1 MKPHYFNQDIPD
13 NDDIF
18 LEMAKSQGYVSSEC
32 LLGGQTVMG
41 LVNSGKDPCKGCECN
56 RDKCNGRSKI

>member
-1 MKPHYFNQDIPD
+1 MKPHYFQQETPD

-18 LEMAKSQGYVSSEC
+18 LKMAQDQGYVPQSC

-41 LVNSGKDPCKGCECN
+41 LVNSGADPCKGCEGP
-56 RDKCNGRSKI
+56 REKCNGRPK